1 MSKICTAVVAE
12 DEATLRQELIEAL
25 GQVWPEL
32 RILGEAADG
41 IAALRLVAEHSP
53 DVVFLDIQMPGATG
67 LEVARQMSGQAI
79 TQGRRTHIVFVTA
92 YDQYAI
98 EAFDAGAVDYLLKP
112 LSVPRLFTTISRLK
126 QRLQEGP
133 ADLSGVLD
141 RLTQLPKGT
150 NLPVQAFAPL
160 RWINASVGQTLKL
173 LTVDEVLYFQADT
186 KYTRVVTYDAEA
198 FIRKPL
204 KQLAEELD
212 AQQFWQIHRATLV
225 NVAAIAGASRDFR
238 GRLQLKLKNRPEAL
252 LVSESYT
259 HLFKQM

>member
-1 MSKICTAVVAE
+1 MRKTFSAVVAE
-12 DEATLRQELIEAL
+12 DEATLRQELIEGL
-25 GQVWPEL
+25 GQVWPDL
-32 RILGEAADG
+32 CILGEAADG
-41 IAALRLVAEHSP
+41 IAALRLVAEHRP

-67 LEVARQMSGQAI
+67 LEVARQMGGQAFG
-79 TQGRRTHIVFVTA
+79 QGCTHIVFVTA
-92 YDQYAI
+92 YDQHAI

-133 ADLSGVLD
+133 ADVSGVLD
-141 RLTQLPKGT
+141 RLPQLPKSP
-150 NLPVQAFAPL
+150 NLPVQAPAPL

-186 KYTRVVTYDAEA
+186 KYTRVVTQDAEA
-198 FIRKPL
+198 LIRKPL

-212 AQQFWQIHRATLV
+212 ANQFWQIHRATLV
-225 NVAAIAGASRDFR
+225 NVAAIAGANRDFR
-238 GRLQLKLKNRPEAL
+238 GRLQVTLKNRPESL